1 MKRATGRLALL
12 LYALACVVFLAGYA
26 ARYIHPNAAWW
37 LQLFGIVLPYS
48 AILIVALSL
57 PVFLSKR
64 KRLKGIHAALL
75 LLVLLRFPPWALV
88 GGGHPDGAH
97 LSLLTYNTPGVTTS
111 PDRDVRLALGEL
123 ADSLSPDIIAL
134 QEVFWR
140 YAFGRKGI
148 TGRADLFNLVMEGA
162 YADAP
167 DSLSSRIVTDQPV
180 VARIPIQR
188 VDLHQ
193 FAETEGEDDPLDI
206 LEVGSAWQGRP
217 FTLYNIHLASYG
229 PQKPWQEEEDR
240 RLEPTVWRGYLRRYR
255 RAILRRAWQA
265 ERVKE
270 LLAQAEGSY
279 LVTGDFNTTPHNW
292 SYRHIASGLRDAM
305 HDAGSGTGLTYH
317 RKRPIVRIDFV
328 LASRDFRFSSARVVD
343 GHSSDHLGVL
353 VTVGWPEPVRE

>member
-12 LYALACVVFLAGYA
+12 LYSLACVVFLAGYA
-26 ARYIHPNAAWW
+26 ARYIHPKAAWW

-48 AILIVALSL
+48 AILIVGLSL

-64 KRLKGIHAALL
+64 KRLRAVHVALL
-75 LLVLLRFPPWALV
+75 MLVLVRFPPWVVLGSGRA
-88 GGGHPDGAH
+88 DDAD
-97 LSLLTYNTPGVTTS
+97 LSILTYNTPGVTTS

-123 ADSLSPDIIAL
+123 AETLEPDFIAL
-134 QEVFWR
+134 QEVYWR
-140 YAFGRKGI
+140 YAYGRKGI
-148 TGRADLFNLVMEGA
+148 SGRGDLFNLVMEGG

-167 DSLSSRIVTDQPV
+167 DSVAGRIITHQPV
-180 VARIPIQR
+180 VSVIPIER
-188 VDLHQ
+188 VEQHE
-193 FAETEGEDDPLDI
+193 FSEFEGEEDPLDVI
-206 LEVGSAWQGRP
+206 KVASVWQDRP
-217 FTLYNIHLASYG
+217 FTIYNIHLASYG

-270 LLAQAEGSY
+270 LLEQDQGAY
-279 LVTGDFNTTPHNW
+279 IVTGDFNTTSHNW

-305 HDAGSGTGLTYH
+305 RDAGAGTGLTYH
-317 RKRPIVRIDFV
+317 RKRPIARIDFV

-343 GHSSDHLGVL
+343 GHSSDHLAVF
-353 VTVGWPEPVRE
+353 VTVGWKD